1 MPKKGDG
8 EFADL
13 TGMGEGV
20 GKKKEVVFLREGG
33 ESDIPMHTM
42 IFLRVSLPMKMLGYI
57 KYLFL
62 S

>member
-1 MPKKGDG
+1 
-8 EFADL
+8 
-13 TGMGEGV
+13 MGEGV

-57 KYLFL
+57 KYFFL